1 LRAAAPF
8 GYLLAGGDSLLI
20 HAHATTVLGVRR
32 NGHIAFAA
40 DGQITIEEA
49 VVKSSAHKIMK
60 VFNGQVLVGFAGA
73 SADAMALLERFENK
87 LEEARGRLP
96 RAVQELAR
104 DWRTDR
110 VLRHLEALLLVA
122 DKQDMFLISGR
133 GDVIEVEEDAA
144 GIGSGGSFALA
155 AAKALLRHSR
165 LSAENIARES
175 LQIAASICV
184 YTNENITVLT
194 L

>member
-1 LRAAAPF
+1 
-8 GYLLAGGDSLLI
+8 
-20 HAHATTVLGVRR
+20 
-32 NGHIAFAA
+32 
-40 DGQITIEEA
+40 
-49 VVKSSAHKIMK
+49 MK